1 VKGLE
6 AVVAVTAAAIG
17 AAVRPVSCCFDV
29 SQYYTCTT
37 LLQTLLEYCSL
48 KLMNFNFNRMKLYC
62 GLFKP

>member
-1 VKGLE
+1 VLARLLLLPLLLLLLPPLRRGGSNMKGLE

-37 LLQTLLEYCSL
+37 LL
-48 KLMNFNFNRMKLYC
+48 
-62 GLFKP
+62 